1 MASTMASNLS
11 NTPIAGIWCNNSIRI
26 ESAGY
31 LPFKALVRL
40 LWVDIN
46 YHTTFGHNMPAIV
59 RPAMRRLQCI
69 DPRSIDNFI
78 RVYKK
83 KIESKDLLVKAVK
96 LEKKGHLP
104 HESTRPTAV

>member
-1 MASTMASNLS
+1 
-11 NTPIAGIWCNNSIRI
+11 
-26 ESAGY
+26 
-31 LPFKALVRL
+31 
-40 LWVDIN
+40 
-46 YHTTFGHNMPAIV
+46 MPAIV

-69 DPRSIDNFI
+69 DPRSIDKFI

-83 KIESKDLLVKAVK
+83 KIESKDLLAKAVK